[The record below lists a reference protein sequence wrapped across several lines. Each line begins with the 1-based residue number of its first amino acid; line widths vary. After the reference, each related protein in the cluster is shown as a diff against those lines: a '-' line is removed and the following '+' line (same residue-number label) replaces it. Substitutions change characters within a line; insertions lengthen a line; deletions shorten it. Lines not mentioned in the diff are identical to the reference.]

1 MLVFQCKFQ
10 EKTSNGAMFTN
21 HPLCLSSLFKAL
33 FSKPDHVT
41 ACYDCTEKHFFPNIK
56 TILVYTFTFSNY
68 ESKEDLGLSGA
79 ETQINF
85 NMTSHFVVT

>member
-41 ACYDCTEKHFFPNIK
+41 ACYDCTEKHFFQ
-56 TILVYTFTFSNY
+56 ILKLFLFTPLPSLIM
-68 ESKEDLGLSGA
+68 KAKRIWACLGQRLKS
-79 ETQINF
+79 TL
-85 NMTSHFVVT
+85 T

>member
-1 MLVFQCKFQ
+1 MVPCSQTIHFLL
-10 EKTSNGAMFTN
+10 A
-21 HPLCLSSLFKAL
+21 HCLKRFFLSPTTLLHA
-33 FSKPDHVT
+33 
-41 ACYDCTEKHFFPNIK
+41 DCTEKHFFPNIK